1 MASLKTERKV
11 KAKKTHGNNPATF
24 LYLSHTFPRT
34 CWTKCSKPPY
44 LVAKPLVSCNNLPL
58 NPTNHNISY
67 LYMGII
73 SIYIERGNIHI
84 NWYIYNNYYYCYDY
98 YYYIYIIFIY
108 YVYYICPHASPSV
121 VSSHS
126 EALLVRGAE
135 VKAPHEDTAAAGL
148 PRSDGSTRR
157 SGLTAAFLDENSCL
171 IVINIEILYWII
183 L

>member
-1 MASLKTERKV
+1 
-11 KAKKTHGNNPATF
+11 
-24 LYLSHTFPRT
+24 
-34 CWTKCSKPPY
+34 
-44 LVAKPLVSCNNLPL
+44 
-58 NPTNHNISY
+58 
-67 LYMGII
+67 MGII
-73 SIYIERGNIHI
+73 SIYIYIEREETYISI
-84 NWYIYNNYYYCYDY
+84 DIYIYNNNNYYCYDY

-171 IVINIEILYWII
+171 IVINIEILY
-183 L
+183 

>member
-73 SIYIERGNIHI
+73 SIYIYRERGNIHI
-84 NWYIYNNYYYCYDY
+84 NWYIY
-98 YYYIYIIFIY
+98 IYIIIIIIVMMIIIIIFILY
-108 YVYYICPHASPSV
+108 LYIMYIISAPMHPLPWFHPIPRRCSSV
-121 VSSHS
+121 VPKS
-126 EALLVRGAE
+126 
-135 VKAPHEDTAAAGL
+135 K
-148 PRSDGSTRR
+148 PRTKTRQR
-157 SGLTAAFLDENSCL
+157 LDCLGLTARHGDPVWRQRF
-171 IVINIEILYWII
+171 
-183 L
+183 

>member
-1 MASLKTERKV
+1 MEIIQQHFSIYL
-11 KAKKTHGNNPATF
+11 THFQELVEQSAANLHIWLQNHWFPVIIFPWTQPIIISHIYIWV
-24 LYLSHTFPRT
+24 LYL
-34 CWTKCSKPPY
+34 Y
-44 LVAKPLVSCNNLPL
+44 
-58 NPTNHNISY
+58 
-67 LYMGII
+67 
-73 SIYIERGNIHI
+73 IYRERGNIHI
-84 NWYIYNNYYYCYDY
+84 NWYIYIYNYYYYYCYDY